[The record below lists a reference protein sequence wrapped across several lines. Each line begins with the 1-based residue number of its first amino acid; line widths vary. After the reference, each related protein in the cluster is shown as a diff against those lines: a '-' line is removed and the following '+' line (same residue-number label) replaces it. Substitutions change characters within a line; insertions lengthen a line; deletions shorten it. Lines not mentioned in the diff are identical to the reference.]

1 MPLGRSGVRCP
12 LTPQCR
18 ETSWLGRGDQDTEK
32 PTWSRCRPARSSA
45 RRVAGAVTAPT
56 RTFCCGEPGVRP
68 PPRRRC
74 GYQAGGGGSWPS
86 LLRVPAVSGCPASGT
101 GLGAE
106 FASHLKVARNWDPPN
121 PRALARSAGAV
132 RPRRGRGE
140 VREANACPLKW
151 RYVCDLRLA
160 AFRRVAVQ
168 FRKVKEWVEATKML
182 GQGEEKREEFWT
194 PAFQGSSVASP
205 HAAFSPR

>member
-1 MPLGRSGVRCP
+1 MQRDQLAGARRSRH
-12 LTPQCR
+12 R
-18 ETSWLGRGDQDTEK
+18 ETDLEPVS
-32 PTWSRCRPARSSA
+32 
-45 RRVAGAVTAPT
+45 AGALFRSPRSWGSYGSDAHVLLRRTRRSTPAPA
-56 RTFCCGEPGVRP
+56 P
-68 PPRRRC
+68 
-74 GYQAGGGGSWPS
+74 
-86 LLRVPAVSGCPASGT
+86 LRVPGRGWRVVAFSPASAAVSGCPASGT

-121 PRALARSAGAV
+121 PRALERSAGAV